1 MPRLRSPSAMKLSE
15 SFRIYDCTM
24 RHVLK
29 NMSGPWPVS
38 YMCNLITCLLR
49 KNKPTSLEIGALN
62 NNSNSKSQISRAKDL
77 INYCNSDYV
86 ESLGYTGK
94 DFYLMVPPKRRF
106 FSAASD
112 IGARNVSVTTSVSND
127 YQKKHFGKNIAQ
139 THTMITS
146 ALQDNYFNSAKV
158 YMTCVNKCPVSG
170 ENIPIKDVADHIAS
184 YAVNDRVDKVTINDT
199 VGTMPW
205 WRMYTILDILRNYD
219 IPFEKIGVQLNTS
232 ILEKGND
239 DYSISRILVALHTF
253 GVKDIDMFDPFIQ
266 NDSEGRRNEY
276 INRDNYLT
284 TGLTYDN
291 FKKYNKNIE
300 KYMMTEEHRWDGFL
314 L

>member
-1 MPRLRSPSAMKLSE
+1 
-15 SFRIYDCTM
+15 M

-106 FSAASD
+106 FSAAAD

-139 THTMITS
+139 THTMITC

-158 YMTCVNKCPVSG
+158 YMTCINKCPVSG
-170 ENIPIKDVADHIAS
+170 KNIPIKDVADHIAS
-184 YAVNDRVDKVTINDT
+184 YALNDRVDKVTINDT